1 MTREVI
7 PRDTGIFD
15 EHAVVMTLGHSI
27 SAIEVMTW
35 WACLRGDPASRPSP

>member
-15 EHAVVMTLGHSI
+15 EHAVVMPLGFSVSVI
-27 SAIEVMTW
+27 VVMTW
-35 WACLRGDPASRPSP
+35 WAFLRGGPASRPSP